1 MGFAK
6 YRKKKREKIFSTYLN
21 INHTLV
27 EFELIR
33 VFIAFL
39 HLFSP
44 PKKLKCSVKCVG
56 GREGREKSLSHSC
69 EVHILWGGV
78 SIHTPFSMESYLLLC
93 VFGQIP
99 NKLFS
104 IIY

>member
-6 YRKKKREKIFSTYLN
+6 YWKKKKEEEEDFSTYLN

-44 PKKLKCSVKCVG
+44 LKEIK
-56 GREGREKSLSHSC
+56 
-69 EVHILWGGV
+69 
-78 SIHTPFSMESYLLLC
+78 M
-93 VFGQIP
+93 
-99 NKLFS
+99 
-104 IIY
+104 